1 MRYIQEIESPEN
13 VRILVIQDLKELGIK
28 VPKAK
33 KNKNKEESLV
43 S

>member
-1 MRYIQEIESPEN
+1 MRYISEIESPDN
-13 VRILVIQDLKELGIK
+13 VRILVMQDLKELGIK

-33 KNKNKEESLV
+33 KNKSKEESV

>member
-13 VRILVIQDLKELGIK
+13 VRILVIQDLKELAVK

-33 KNKNKEESLV
+33 KNKSKVASQW
-43 S
+43 

>member
-13 VRILVIQDLKELGIK
+13 VRILVIQDLKELCIK

-33 KNKNKEESLV
+33 KNKSKEESLV